1 VSFVSPSSSIAMK
14 AAQAIQS
21 TESASDLE
29 AMIVKSKKA
38 GTVLKMVLHSRA
50 CCLPKGCCTSSP
62 NCWALR
68 KLIKHVF
75 QCRLKSEAGE
85 CKVSGCRTVRTLLDH
100 ERSCLNAALV
110 DLSQGR
116 EPSACIICTVAGV
129 DHRRNSTPPTISL
142 FCGVHEYIAE
152 EKDDCYEEIQSFR
165 PSWLSN
171 SSSGSSSVGEGSSA
185 SSMDDLYSLNS
196 SCSTSDPIDSSS
208 F

>member
-1 VSFVSPSSSIAMK
+1 VSTLPSLTM
-14 AAQAIQS
+14 QS
-21 TESASDLE
+21 TESASELE

-38 GTVLKMVLHSRA
+38 GTVLKMILHSRA
-50 CCLPKGCCTSSP
+50 CCSPKGCCSSTP

-75 QCRLKSEAGE
+75 QCRLKSEGD

-100 ERSCLNAALV
+100 ERSCQNAALV

-129 DHRRNSTPPTISL
+129 DHRRNSTPPTLSL
-142 FCGVHEYIAE
+142 FCGGGHGYIAE
-152 EKDDCYEEIQSFR
+152 EKDDCDAQEDEIQSFR

-171 SSSGSSSVGEGSSA
+171 SSSGSGSVGGGSSA
-185 SSMDDLYSLNS
+185 SSMDDLYSLTS
-196 SCSTSDPIDSSS
+196 SCSASDPIESSA